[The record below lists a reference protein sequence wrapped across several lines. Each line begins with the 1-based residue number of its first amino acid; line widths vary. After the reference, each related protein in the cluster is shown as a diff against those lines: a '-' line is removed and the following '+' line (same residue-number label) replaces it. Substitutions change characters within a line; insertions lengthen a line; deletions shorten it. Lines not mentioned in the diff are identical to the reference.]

1 MAGSK
6 LVDAGFLAG
15 NSSSKSFRDALSG
28 SFSSFPDLK
37 ISTHRGMPSMWISE
51 AEVLSLALP
60 FEFSL
65 VGKFPSNRPS
75 LEAIRKFFFNLKL
88 NGYFFVTVLNTKN
101 VLIKLAND
109 LDYYRVFAHRSYFI
123 NNCYMRLIKWSP
135 SFDVDVESPVVP
147 IWVSF
152 SNLRPHLFS
161 PRILQGLGSIFGRPL
176 KIDQAT
182 SVGSR
187 PFVARILVELD
198 VSKQHPDKVWV
209 GPNNLGYVQSVVL
222 ENVPSYCL
230 HCKALGHSNADC
242 LVLHPHLA
250 PVDIVPES
258 VVEPVVVPLVPEVV
272 AIDSAVQVPMGS
284 NVQLD
289 EVLWLRVL
297 RLMFSMTISWLVFM
311 ISVGF
316 NAAASVRVSNELGAG
331 NPKSAA
337 FSVYV
342 VTIISFIISLVIVA
356 IILYTRDY
364 ISYIF
369 TEGETVARA
378 VSDLCPLLAVTI
390 VLNGIQPV
398 LSGVAVGCGWQ
409 AFVAYVNVGC
419 FYFVG
424 IPAGILLGFDFGL
437 GLGAK
442 GIWSGMIG
450 GTFIQTLILLWV
462 TFRTNWSNEVEK
474 AQKRLEAWDDKRKPL
489 LADQR

>member
-6 LVDAGFLAG
+6 LVDVGFLAG
-15 NSSSKSFRDALSG
+15 NSSSKSFHDALSG

-37 ISTHRGMPSMWISE
+37 ISTHRGLPSLWISE

-88 NGYFFVTVLNTKN
+88 IGDFSVTVLNMKN

-109 LDYYRVFAHRSYFI
+109 LDYCRVFAHRSYFI

-152 SNLRPHLFS
+152 PNLRPHLFS
-161 PRILQGLGSIFGRPL
+161 PRILQGLGTIFGRPL

-187 PFVARILVELD
+187 PSVARILVELD
-198 VSKQHPDKVWV
+198 VSKQHSDKVWV
-209 GPNNLGYVQSVVL
+209 GPDNLGYVQSAVL

-250 PVDIVPES
+250 LTDIVPKS
-258 VVEPVVVPLVPEVV
+258 AVKPVVVPIIPEVV
-272 AIDSAVQVPMGS
+272 VVDSAVQVPMGS

-289 EVLWLRVL
+289 EVLASDAQVDVQANVDGLDPPAVTL
-297 RLMFSMTISWLVFM
+297 EGVS
-311 ISVGF
+311 ISVDCLNLNVPGPVVGVDD
-316 NAAASVRVSNELGAG
+316 AATPEEDCRNGTMVTWPLSDGDDPLSKSFE
-331 NPKSAA
+331 NP
-337 FSVYV
+337 
-342 VTIISFIISLVIVA
+342 
-356 IILYTRDY
+356 
-364 ISYIF
+364 IF
-369 TEGETVARA
+369 TVPISI
-378 VSDLCPLLAVTI
+378 VSKDVMNSHLSRDSEVVHVDWLHDENSPDDDSLYEDDSTSRDNFDLSILQI
-390 VLNGIQPV
+390 V
-398 LSGVAVGCGWQ
+398 GVD
-409 AFVAYVNVGC
+409 NMS
-419 FYFVG
+419 
-424 IPAGILLGFDFGL
+424 I
-437 GLGAK
+437 
-442 GIWSGMIG
+442 
-450 GTFIQTLILLWV
+450 
-462 TFRTNWSNEVEK
+462 
-474 AQKRLEAWDDKRKPL
+474 KRKKRKSKKKL
-489 LADQR
+489 G